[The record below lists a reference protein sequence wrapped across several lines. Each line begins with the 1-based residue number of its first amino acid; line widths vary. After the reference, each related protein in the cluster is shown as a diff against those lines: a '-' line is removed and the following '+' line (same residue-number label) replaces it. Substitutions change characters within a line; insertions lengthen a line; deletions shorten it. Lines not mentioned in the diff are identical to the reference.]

1 MTRTL
6 PAVVAA
12 LAVTLA
18 ACAAPATSDPA
29 GPIELSFLSYNY
41 GTPDLGGQGMAQL
54 VEAFE
59 AEHPD
64 IDVVPRG
71 VATADVLTTLR
82 AETAAG
88 SPPAVA
94 QIGWSKMA
102 EAYAALPVTAVQD
115 IAPPAEWAEHT
126 AGMAQNVLSA
136 VSDGGVTRAMPFGM
150 SVPALFY
157 NADLFRAAGL
167 DPERPPTTI
176 AEMQEAALAVRAT
189 GDEGAY
195 LAIVDPGKS
204 DYLTQSVVNS
214 AGGSL
219 LDGVDSPAAVAGLS
233 AVAGLTASGAQP
245 AIAPADAV
253 ALFGS
258 GRLGML
264 VVSTAVLS
272 GLQRSAEG
280 VFELRTAGFP
290 RVGDGPARPTYS
302 GAGLAVLTDDPAEQ
316 RAAWE
321 FIRFLTSEQAFTTLA
336 ETIGYLPLRAA
347 VADAADPLLRPSLD
361 QLDDV
366 VPYTAFPG
374 DNANQAVVVL
384 QDEAVEPIV
393 LRGADPAATLRAA
406 AEKIR
411 GLTGS

>member
-1 MTRTL
+1 MKKALLAAAT
-6 PAVVAA
+6 A
-12 LAVTLA
+12 LALTGAA
-18 ACAAPATSDPA
+18 ACGATPADD
-29 GPIELSFLSYNY
+29 GPVELGFLSYNY

-54 VEAFE
+54 VDTFN
-59 AEHPD
+59 AEHPG
-64 IDVVPRG
+64 IRVVPRG

-102 EAYAALPVTAVQD
+102 EAYGALPITPIQE

-126 AGMAQNVLSA
+126 AGMARNVLTA
-136 VSDGGVTRAMPFGM
+136 VADGGVVRAMPFGM

-167 DPERPPTTI
+167 DPERPPATL
-176 AEMQEAALAVRAT
+176 AQVRQAALAIRAT
-189 GDEGAY
+189 GNEGVYVAV
-195 LAIVDPGKS
+195 ADPGKS

-219 LDGVDSPAAVAGLS
+219 VDAVDSPAAVAGLS

-264 VVSTAVLS
+264 VVSTAVLG
-272 GLQRSAEG
+272 GLQRSSDG
-280 VFELRTAGFP
+280 VFELRTTGFP
-290 RVGDGPARPTYS
+290 RFTDAPARPTYS
-302 GAGLAVLTDDPAEQ
+302 GAGLAVLTDDPREQ
-316 RAAWE
+316 AAAWE
-321 FIRFLTSEQAFTTLA
+321 FIRFLTSERGFATLT
-336 ETIGYLPLRAA
+336 ETIGYLPLRDT
-347 VADAADPLLRPSLD
+347 VAADPLLAPALA
-361 QLDDV
+361 QLADV
-366 VPYTAFPG
+366 APYTAFPG
-374 DNANQAVVVL
+374 ENANRAVVLL
-384 QDEAVEPIV
+384 QDDAVEPIV
-393 LRGADPAATLRAA
+393 LRGADPEATLRSAA
-406 AEKIR
+406 AAIR
-411 GLTGS
+411 ELTGS